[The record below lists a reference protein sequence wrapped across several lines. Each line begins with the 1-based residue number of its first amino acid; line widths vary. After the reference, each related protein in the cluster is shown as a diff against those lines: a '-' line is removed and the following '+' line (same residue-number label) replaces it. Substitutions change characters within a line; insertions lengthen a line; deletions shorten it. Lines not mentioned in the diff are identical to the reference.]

1 MTINRREFM
10 QASVAAYL
18 LSRAVRMRAQTAPA
32 YVNNGSDMHH
42 WNIGNSLVERRVQF
56 DPKVGLFTPSWKS
69 LLTGTEFIRPIRPD
83 ELHPNTR
90 GEEFSFQ
97 ADGEQIDGSG
107 GAFDLIDTAT
117 HEVQPRGKALEFKLK
132 SRTKPIEVSVFY
144 AVYEGHPVI
153 RKWIAATNRGD
164 KAIALSH
171 FMFEAVPMLVGK
183 PSEVQAQGFYG
194 VQPRESAFTGSVYD
208 CAVVERNSRTGEG
221 FIAMNEA
228 PGYTK
233 HIQLPT
239 WDGGIRVMYD
249 TDLFPFERTLAPGE
263 TFTSPKS
270 SIAFVMEGRG
280 FADPRWVMPS
290 YTSQVLMKKGAAF
303 KPLWNYNAYLPFKLD
318 INAETVR
325 ELVPIAARMG
335 FDVFTIDGGWERFQG
350 DFEPSP
356 KNFPGGFDAIQKE
369 VERQGMRFGLWA
381 SLAIVQSESQV
392 YRDHPEWACR
402 SADGKI
408 KGSATDFGQTP
419 VMCFDSPYREFAARR
434 LSDLISRY
442 NLKYVKLDQTTVFNV
457 YGEAPGCYA
466 LGHHHRNWAESLQG
480 IYEGIQYFTDY
491 IYRQHPDVL
500 LDMTFEAWGAM
511 HLIDYGLIATADVD
525 WVSNVADRSPDASGP
540 RQARTILYERSLAIP
555 AETMLLG
562 CTRAETLP
570 LEERFATSISAGPVL
585 TGDLRKLT
593 PQQQDW
599 WGKQIRWHKKL
610 RSEVALNES
619 FFPLGT
625 WLAPGAGTLDGFARL
640 SRKGEGI
647 LVIFRN
653 ESKNDTLRVELPAYP
668 EGKFR
673 VRSTLTGESLA
684 SITGEQMRRG
694 VEFRVPA
701 GHKVEVLEIR
711 K

>member
-1 MTINRREFM
+1 MSINRREFM
-10 QASVAAYL
+10 QASAATYL
-18 LSRAVRMRAQTAPA
+18 LSLSGRLGAQTSPA
-32 YVNNGSDMHH
+32 YVISGLGEHQWS
-42 WNIGNSLVERRVQF
+42 IGNGLIERRVQF
-56 DPKVGLFTPSWKS
+56 DPKVGLFTPSWKN
-69 LLTGTEFIRPIRPD
+69 LLTGTEFIRPIPPD

-90 GEEFSFQ
+90 GEEFSFH
-97 ADGEQIDGSG
+97 ADGKQFDGSG

-117 HEVQPRGKALEFKLK
+117 HEVQPQGKVLEFKLK
-132 SRTKPIEVSVFY
+132 SRTKPIEISVFY

-153 RKWIAATNRGD
+153 RKWIAVTNRGD
-164 KAIALSH
+164 KAISLSH
-171 FMFEAVPMLVGK
+171 FMFEAVPMLAGK
-183 PSEVQAQGFYG
+183 PSEVQTYGFYG
-194 VQPRESAFTGSVYD
+194 VQPRESAFTGSVHD
-208 CAVVERNSRTGEG
+208 CAVVERNSLTGEG
-221 FIAMNEA
+221 FMAMNEA

-233 HIQLPT
+233 RIQLPT

-263 TFTSPKS
+263 TSTSPKS
-270 SIAFVMEGRG
+270 SIAFFVEGKG

-318 INAETVR
+318 IDAETVR

-335 FDVFTIDGGWERFQG
+335 FDVFTIDGGWETFQG

-419 VMCFDSPYREFAARR
+419 VMCFDSPYRDFAGRR

-466 LGHHHRNWAESLQG
+466 QGHHHRNWAESLQG

-540 RQARTILYERSLAIP
+540 RQARTILYQRSLAIP

-570 LEERFATSISAGPVL
+570 LEERFATSIGAGPVL

-593 PQQQDW
+593 PEQQNW

-610 RSEVALNES
+610 RSEVSLNES

-640 SRKGEGI
+640 SREGEGM

-653 ESKNDTLRVELPAYP
+653 ESQDDKLRVELPAYP
-668 EGKFR
+668 DGKFR
-673 VRSTLTGESLA
+673 VRSTITGESLA
-684 SITGEQMRRG
+684 MITGEQMRRG
-694 VEFRVPA
+694 MEFRVPA
-701 GHKVEVLEIR
+701 GHKVDVLEIR